1 MFDGKEPQ
9 PQPEGAT
16 MPDQTTD
23 ESLEVLEAILNRVDR
38 IDDWTLKLLVWVRG
52 YIIATIVIIALAVL
66 TLAGG

>member
-1 MFDGKEPQ
+1 
-9 PQPEGAT
+9 